1 MRQASRQEA
10 PMTERPLVGV
20 TGPDRGGL
28 VAWLMTAVALRR
40 SGAKPVR
47 ITPGRPCD
55 ETLLDA
61 VVIGGGSDVDPF
73 HYGEDRL
80 WEKRDRRARQST
92 VVDWLIG
99 FALSVFRALFATY
112 KPKDYD
118 PDRDA
123 LEKRLIKHALY
134 FDLPILGIC
143 RGAQLMNVTLGGS
156 LHQDLGHFYTEETSN
171 VRSILPRKIIRISDA
186 TRLRD
191 ILGTEGCQVN
201 ALHDQSIK
209 ELGQGIVISA
219 AEPNG
224 IVQAIE
230 KRGHPFFIGVQ
241 WHPEYIPQ
249 SSIQQGLFR
258 HLVRCARER
267 MGRADRQPEGRAG
280 GR

>member
-1 MRQASRQEA
+1 MA
-10 PMTERPLVGV
+10 ERPLVGV

-28 VAWLMTAVALRR
+28 VAWLMTALALRR
-40 SGAKPVR
+40 SGANPVR

-80 WEKRDRRARQST
+80 WEKSHRRSRRST
-92 VVDWLIG
+92 AVDWLIG
-99 FALSVFRALFATY
+99 LALSVFRALFATY
-112 KPKDYD
+112 KSQDYD
-118 PDRDA
+118 PERDS
-123 LEKRLIKHALY
+123 LEQRLIRHALY

-171 VRSILPRKIIRISDA
+171 VRSILPRKIVRLSDK

-191 ILGTEGCQVN
+191 ILGRDDCQVN

-209 ELGQGIVISA
+209 QLGQDIVISA

-230 KRGHPFFIGVQ
+230 KQGHRFFIGVQ

-267 MGRADRQPEGRAG
+267 MASAERRSGNRAG
-280 GR
+280 EQ

>member
-1 MRQASRQEA
+1 MA
-10 PMTERPLVGV
+10 ERPLVGV

-28 VAWLMTAVALRR
+28 VAWLMTALALRR
-40 SGAKPVR
+40 KGARPVR
-47 ITPGRPCD
+47 ITPSRPCD
-55 ETLLDA
+55 ETRLDA

-80 WEKRDRRARQST
+80 WDKSHRPAREST
-92 VVDWLIG
+92 ALDWLIG
-99 FALSVFRALFATY
+99 IALSAFRALFATY
-112 KPKDYD
+112 TFQDYD
-118 PDRDA
+118 PDRDR
-123 LEKRLIKHALY
+123 LEKSLIQHALY

-171 VRSILPRKIIRISDA
+171 VRSILPRKIIRVSDGS
-186 TRLRD
+186 RLRH
-191 ILGTEGCQVN
+191 ILGREHCQVN

-209 ELGQGIVISA
+209 ELGQDIVISA
-219 AEPNG
+219 EEPNG

-230 KRGHPFFIGVQ
+230 KHGHPFFIGVQ

-258 HLVRCARER
+258 HLVQCARER
-267 MGRADRQPEGRAG
+267 AHSLGSHADGRAER
-280 GR
+280 

>member
-1 MRQASRQEA
+1 MA
-10 PMTERPLVGV
+10 ERPLVGV

-28 VAWLMTAVALRR
+28 VAWLMTALALRR
-40 SGAKPVR
+40 NGAIPVR
-47 ITPGRPCD
+47 ITPGRPCN
-55 ETLLDA
+55 ETQLDA

-80 WEKRDRRARQST
+80 WEKSHRPARQST
-92 VVDWLIG
+92 ALDWLIG
-99 FALSVFRALFATY
+99 LVLSAFRALFATY
-112 KPKDYD
+112 TSQDYD
-118 PDRDA
+118 PDRDS
-123 LEKRLIKHALY
+123 LEKRLIQHALY

-171 VRSILPRKIIRISDA
+171 VRSILPRKIIRVSPE

-191 ILGTEGCQVN
+191 ILGREDCQVN

-209 ELGQGIVISA
+209 ELGQDVVISA
-219 AEPNG
+219 TEPNG

-249 SSIQQGLFR
+249 SSIQQRLFR
-258 HLVRCARER
+258 NLVRCARER
-267 MGRADRQPEGRAG
+267 MGSAERQPDASAG
-280 GR
+280 EQ

>member
-1 MRQASRQEA
+1 VA
-10 PMTERPLVGV
+10 ERPLVGV

-28 VAWLMTAVALRR
+28 VAWLMTALALRR
-40 SGAKPVR
+40 NGAKPVR

-55 ETLLDA
+55 ESLLDA

-80 WEKRDRRARQST
+80 WEESHRPARERT
-92 VVDWLIG
+92 KPLDWLIG
-99 FALSVFRALFATY
+99 LALSLFRALFATY
-112 KPKDYD
+112 TSQDYD
-118 PDRDA
+118 PDRDR

-171 VRSILPRKIIRISDA
+171 VRSILPRKIIRVSGD
-186 TRLRD
+186 THLRD
-191 ILGTEGCQVN
+191 ILGRDDCQVN

-209 ELGQGIVISA
+209 ELGQDIVISA

-249 SSIQQGLFR
+249 SSIQQKLFR
-258 HLVRCARER
+258 RLVQSAR
-267 MGRADRQPEGRAG
+267 DRTDSAGAQPVGGAG
-280 GR
+280 GQ